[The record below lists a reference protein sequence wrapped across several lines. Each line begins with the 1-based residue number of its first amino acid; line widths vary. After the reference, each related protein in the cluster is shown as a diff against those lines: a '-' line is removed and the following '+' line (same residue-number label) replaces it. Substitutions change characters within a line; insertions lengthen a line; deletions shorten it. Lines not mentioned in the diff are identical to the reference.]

1 MLITVKV
8 GSSRISKPIFDRFA
22 ASQSTIPIRFRA
34 FLNAGIGPR
43 GATIPATQLLVVCYD
58 VGSENNESS
67 QMNTGFSKFK
77 ILSVLLLI
85 ASTTF
90 FHYFTVLTGHHYYI
104 FYRELYFF
112 PLVLAGFW
120 FGLRGALLTSIAITL
135 AYLPITIIY
144 WDHFSTD
151 DLTRVVEIVLF
162 NTIAIIIGILKDRE
176 RERYHQLVMAESL
189 AAMGRAVSAAAH
201 DMKTPLIAIGGFTN
215 LVISKLRKIDQ
226 GTGEAP
232 EIITDVQEKLA
243 IVIKETERLEN
254 MVKEMLD
261 FARPLPLQKSKEN
274 LRQIIEESA
283 AIVEASASTKQIRI
297 VNQTG
302 EDLPPASIDPDRF
315 KQVLVNLLM
324 NAIQASP
331 PGEQVTITGF
341 AKAANLAI
349 DVTDCGCGIPLD
361 KRAEIFDPFFTTKK
375 EGTGLGLPIAK
386 KIIDAHGGKLE
397 IVDNQHTGL
406 SFRITIPL

>member
-1 MLITVKV
+1 
-8 GSSRISKPIFDRFA
+8 
-22 ASQSTIPIRFRA
+22 
-34 FLNAGIGPR
+34 
-43 GATIPATQLLVVCYD
+43 
-58 VGSENNESS
+58 
-67 QMNTGFSKFK
+67 
-77 ILSVLLLI
+77 
-85 ASTTF
+85 
-90 FHYFTVLTGHHYYI
+90 VLTGHHYYI

>member
-1 MLITVKV
+1 
-8 GSSRISKPIFDRFA
+8 
-22 ASQSTIPIRFRA
+22 
-34 FLNAGIGPR
+34 
-43 GATIPATQLLVVCYD
+43 
-58 VGSENNESS
+58 
-67 QMNTGFSKFK
+67 
-77 ILSVLLLI
+77 
-85 ASTTF
+85 
-90 FHYFTVLTGHHYYI
+90 
-104 FYRELYFF
+104 
-112 PLVLAGFW
+112 
-120 FGLRGALLTSIAITL
+120 
-135 AYLPITIIY
+135 
-144 WDHFSTD
+144 
-151 DLTRVVEIVLF
+151 RVVEIVLF